1 MDHDDP
7 ISQFFPGEESVD
19 LYAVLGLESKAT
31 VEDVKKAYRRLALKY
46 HPDKHSTASG
56 SAKADAST
64 KFQQVGFAYT
74 ILSDE
79 KRRARYDKTGK
90 TDEGL
95 DLDAGEDGW
104 EAYFEDLF
112 DRVTRGKLD
121 EMKAEYQ
128 GSAEETEDLKSAYEE
143 MNGSIADIMTMIP
156 HSTYEDEARFI
167 VSISKLI
174 KQGDI
179 PSLPEWEKG
188 VKDEKAKLVREK
200 QGKKEAKE
208 AEELAKEL
216 GVWDEFYGS
225 GKTAERKKKK
235 DKGKGKGQDVDE
247 DVDEDDHSALKAL
260 IMKKKE
266 KNMDSFFDS
275 LAAKYAEPAKPSGKR
290 KKRGKPS
297 DEMEDASPRKR
308 SRGAVP
314 PPPDID
320 DEEFERIQQKMFG
333 ENGKEDAGGSKK
345 RKAKKGK

>member
-7 ISQFFPGEESVD
+7 ISQFFPDEESVD
-19 LYAVLGLESKAT
+19 LYAVLGLDSGTT
-31 VEDVKKAYRRLALKY
+31 VDDVKKAYRRLALKY
-46 HPDKHSTASG
+46 HPDKHTTASE

-74 ILSDE
+74 ILSDT
-79 KRRARYDKTGK
+79 KRKERYDKTGK

-128 GSAEETEDLKSAYEE
+128 GSSEEVEDLKSAYLETK
-143 MNGSIADIMTMIP
+143 GSISEIMTMIP
-156 HSTYEDEARFI
+156 HSTYEDEPRLIIA
-167 VSISKLI
+167 ISKLI
-174 KQGDI
+174 TQGDI
-179 PSLPEWEKG
+179 PSLPEWDKDI
-188 VKDEKAKLVREK
+188 KDEKAKLVREK

-225 GKTAERKKKK
+225 GKTGERRKKK
-235 DKGKGKGQDVDE
+235 DKANGKGQNTDADE
-247 DVDEDDHSALKAL
+247 DEDDHSALKAL

-275 LAAKYAEPAKPSGKR
+275 LAAKYSEPAKSSGKG
-290 KKRGKPS
+290 KKRAKPS
-297 DEMEDASPRKR
+297 DETEEISPKKR

-320 DEEFERIQQKMFG
+320 DEEFARIQQKMFG
-333 ENGKEDAGGSKK
+333 GSGKKGESTESKK
-345 RKAKKGK
+345 KTKKAK